1 MSTYSHGGAAFAA
14 RRLHEGLRDLGATSQ
29 FWYGPDKSNESSD
42 ESYQALPIQ
51 PVNTEGLM
59 GSLRLHVQRMK
70 LKRARR
76 DWREHL
82 SNRPDGFEV
91 FSAARQFGESHFD
104 SSVLNCDV
112 LNLHWIAFLCDY
124 PSFFVSLP
132 SQLPIV
138 WTLHDMNPFS
148 GGCHYSGGCDRFT
161 SGCGSCPQVSNPT
174 PNDVSKY
181 TFDVKKR
188 TLRSRQIHV
197 VTPSRWLGNLAQ
209 QSPLWP
215 KGTSFSVI
223 PYGLELDEYVP
234 HSKQLSRTQLG
245 LSSDSFVLAF
255 GAEDIANQRK
265 GMHLLIK
272 ALQDLP
278 PSNHWEAI
286 VFGGGQLP
294 TDLPAWLK
302 TKQTGYLTSAQEKAQ
317 VYSAADV
324 FVMPSLEDN
333 QPQTG
338 MEAMACGTP
347 VIAFDAGGVPE
358 YVRHLETGL
367 LAKRGASEELGRQ
380 LLQLAGQ
387 PELSESLGKAS
398 RDVMEQEYALR
409 YQAERYMDLYREILD
424 YSRNSRR
431 RAA

>member
-1 MSTYSHGGAAFAA
+1 
-14 RRLHEGLRDLGATSQ
+14 
-29 FWYGPDKSNESSD
+29 
-42 ESYQALPIQ
+42 
-51 PVNTEGLM
+51 
-59 GSLRLHVQRMK
+59 
-70 LKRARR
+70 
-76 DWREHL
+76 
-82 SNRPDGFEV
+82 
-91 FSAARQFGESHFD
+91 
-104 SSVLNCDV
+104 
-112 LNLHWIAFLCDY
+112 
-124 PSFFVSLP
+124 
-132 SQLPIV
+132 
-138 WTLHDMNPFS
+138 MNPFS

-197 VTPSRWLGNLAQ
+197 VTPSRWLGDLAQ

-294 TDLPAWLK
+294 TGLPAWLK
-302 TKQTGYLTSAQEKAQ
+302 TRQTGYLTSAQEKAQ

-347 VIAFDAGGVPE
+347 VIAFDAGGIPE

-380 LLQLAGQ
+380 LLQLEGQ

-398 RDVMEQEYALR
+398 RDVMEREYALR